1 MKCIQDIWPLITI
14 VMIALIG
21 LSSCTKEKSDYIDR
35 MSAEHKNDE
44 PVANEATDF
53 DVTKNI
59 VTQTVTYATIEG
71 EEVQGYLVRP
81 ERVDENL
88 PGVIVIHE
96 WWGLNDNIRMMTRR
110 LADQGYAAL
119 AVDLYRGK
127 VAETPDSAGTYA
139 RAVGSNPEPAEKN
152 INQAIAWLSD
162 NHSITKTGIIGWCF
176 GGGWSLS
183 ASLAFPD
190 KIDATVIYY
199 GRLVT
204 DPDRLQVLDMPI
216 LGIFGAEDRGIP
228 VDSVREFE
236 SALNSLD
243 KNASIHVYEGAN
255 HAFANPS
262 GTRYNPEAAE
272 DAWEKTAAFF
282 EEYLK

>member
-1 MKCIQDIWPLITI
+1 M
-14 VMIALIG
+14 A
-21 LSSCTKEKSDYIDR
+21 
-35 MSAEHKNDE
+35 
-44 PVANEATDF
+44 
-53 DVTKNI
+53 
-59 VTQTVTYATIEG
+59 
-71 EEVQGYLVRP
+71 
-81 ERVDENL
+81 
-88 PGVIVIHE
+88 
-96 WWGLNDNIRMMTRR
+96 RR

-119 AVDLYRGK
+119 SVDLYRGK

-139 RAVGSNPEPAEKN
+139 RAVGSNPELAEENLK
-152 INQAIAWLSD
+152 QAIAWLSVS
-162 NHSITKTGIIGWCF
+162 HSITKTGIIGWCF

-183 ASLAFPD
+183 ASVAFPD

-228 VDSVREFE
+228 VESVREFE

-243 KNASIHVYEGAN
+243 KNASIHVYEGAD

-272 DAWEKTAAFF
+272 DAWDKTVAFF
-282 EEYLK
+282 EEHLK

>member
-1 MKCIQDIWPLITI
+1 MKCIQDTWPVITI
-14 VMIALIG
+14 VVAVFIG
-21 LSSCTKEKSDYIDR
+21 LSACGKEKSDYIDR
-35 MSAEHKNDE
+35 MSTEHENDE
-44 PVANEATDF
+44 PVANQASDF
-53 DVTKNI
+53 DVTENI
-59 VTQTVTYATIEG
+59 VTQTVTYAAIEG

-139 RAVGSNPEPAEKN
+139 RAVGSNPEPAEEN
-152 INQAIAWLSD
+152 LNQAITWLSD
-162 NHSITKTGIIGWCF
+162 NQSITKTGIIGWCF

-183 ASLAFPD
+183 ASLAFSD

-243 KNASIHVYEGAN
+243 KNASIHVYEEAN

>member
-1 MKCIQDIWPLITI
+1 MKSIQDRWSVITI

-44 PVANEATDF
+44 PVANEATEF

-71 EEVQGYLVRP
+71 KEVQGYLVRP

-88 PGVIVIHE
+88 PGMIVIHE

-162 NHSITKTGIIGWCF
+162 NQSITKTGIIGWCF

-216 LGIFGAEDRGIP
+216 LGIFGAEDRGFRLN
-228 VDSVREFE
+228 SVREFE

-272 DAWEKTAAFF
+272 DAWEKTVAFF